1 MSLLEVNPLVVL
13 KDGHLRVL
21 DAKVSF
27 DGNAEFRQPSCR
39 NCAI

>member
-13 KDGHLRVL
+13 KDGRLRVL

-27 DGNAEFRQPSCR
+27 DGNS
-39 NCAI
+39 